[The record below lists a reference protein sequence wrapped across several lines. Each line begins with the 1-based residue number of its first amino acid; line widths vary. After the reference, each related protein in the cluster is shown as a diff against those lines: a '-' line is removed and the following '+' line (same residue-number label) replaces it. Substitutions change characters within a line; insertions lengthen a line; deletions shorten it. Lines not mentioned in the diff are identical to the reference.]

1 MSNRGNHLCKD
12 SCNLINQEKNQAPIP
27 NMNTNSETAAR
38 LCKGVAAV
46 IAVFLFGT
54 HMSLA
59 ASMHDHCTRE
69 GIRSTACTNEVTP
82 TGIPPEKCSGAMH
95 SGDYSS
101 NASHCSCLSIFLEH
115 IPEVDEIRHAFQG
128 ERFVFMTPLVS

>member
-1 MSNRGNHLCKD
+1 MPSMYTD
-12 SCNLINQEKNQAPIP
+12 F
-27 NMNTNSETAAR
+27 ETVAR
-38 LCKGVAAV
+38 LCMGVAAV
-46 IAVFLFGT
+46 IAVLLFGT

-59 ASMHDHCTRE
+59 TSIHNHCTRE
-69 GIRSTACTNEVTP
+69 GIRSTACTNEVIP
-82 TGIPPEKCSGAMH
+82 TGIPTEKYSGAMH

-101 NASHCSCLSIFLEH
+101 NASHSSCLSIFLEH